1 MAIPQLAELVP
12 VSSLPITP
20 NVMVP
25 SALAASGSNPSESV
39 LVQQLQAE
47 VLRLS
52 SALQLQ
58 QQQLQQMQQQQFA
71 ANHQLEEVVFVR
83 PSLSANLPTATNAV
97 VPCAHAASGSN
108 PTLAKAHQAIASACA
123 PPASIAKGAALGA
136 PLGINLS
143 QASLAGTPCGNS
155 TCRATGS
162 EPFPQQVLPPVVPP
176 LPLPLVQQGV
186 QHSTPS
192 YYHHKSSCRSVDSSS
207 SGSSSDSSSLAP
219 VDFARQEEK
228 TIMVKSLTDLVFP
241 HPPVNAGEARGY
253 VNQVLMA
260 IGKLQK
266 TPGNELY
273 LWAQECLTSTEEEL
287 QADPRYPRGTDR
299 EIASKLLGTCKDGR
313 FGLLFN
319 QMLESERAASG
330 AMPCGRAMLRNIFK
344 HFQLERDRLGMLGE
358 RNLLSL
364 KAPGNTIAD
373 LVTFRDT
380 YIYVMS
386 TIPVEDLPRP
396 QTLFNH
402 LIDEL
407 EHHAVMA
414 PKVVK
419 AREAR
424 LDSHRRTTD
433 WLWSKVE
440 LAIQLEQQKRNRRDF
455 DRQLGLKPAAGYF
468 GTNPPPD
475 DNIAGAPAPTPDP
488 DPENTP
494 ESPASQG
501 SGGGETEEDM
511 QAAPTQK
518 ATFG

>member
-1 MAIPQLAELVP
+1 MCLDLSAVPSTAVQYPNPASGHPAQKVPGSGHPAQPGGSHCQSSNVAAQNAVASLPQSLHHPGVSPVPVVAIPQLAELVP

-25 SALAASGSNPSESV
+25 SALAASGSNPSGSV

-52 SALQLQ
+52 GALQLQ
-58 QQQLQQMQQQQFA
+58 QQQLQQMQQQQQFV
-71 ANHQLEEVVFVR
+71 ANPQLQEVALLR

-155 TCRATGS
+155 TRRATGS
-162 EPFPQQVLPPVVPP
+162 EPFPRQVLPPVVPP
-176 LPLPLVQQGV
+176 LPLPLVQQVV

-192 YYHHKSSCRSVDSSS
+192 YDHRKNSCRSVDSSS

-273 LWAQECLTSTEEEL
+273 LWAQECLTLTEEEL
-287 QADPRYPRGTDR
+287 QADPRYPRTDC
-299 EIASKLLGTCKDGR
+299 EVASKLLGTCKDGR

-330 AMPCGRAMLRNIFK
+330 AMPCGRAMLRSIFK

-364 KAPGNTIAD
+364 KVPGNTIAD

-386 TIPVEDLPRP
+386 VEDLPRP

-440 LAIQLEQQKRNRRDF
+440 LAIQLEQQKRNR
-455 DRQLGLKPAAGYF
+455 
-468 GTNPPPD
+468 
-475 DNIAGAPAPTPDP
+475 
-488 DPENTP
+488 
-494 ESPASQG
+494 
-501 SGGGETEEDM
+501 
-511 QAAPTQK
+511 
-518 ATFG
+518 